1 MKKLYTPVGIVG
13 VMCVA
18 TGLLPWI
25 VALAGGASRSPP
37 TNGWLGVLGY
47 CDRTAA
53 P

>member
-25 VALAGGASRSPP
+25 VLLQVAHPALRRQTAG
-37 TNGWLGVLGY
+37 
-47 CDRTAA
+47 
-53 P
+53 